1 MSNVFKLISTSFT
14 NSNQTAP
21 SNPQK
26 KKQVDITEPA
36 NVESR
41 KITKNDEKIIKS
53 IDVSLMEIEEMI
65 KECGQQ
71 DDREAALIST
81 RVNTNVE
88 LIVEEEEPPPAYT
101 VF

>member
-14 NSNQTAP
+14 KSKQTAP
-21 SNPQK
+21 STPQK

-41 KITKNDEKIIKS
+41 KITTNDAKIIKS
-53 IDVSLMEIEEMI
+53 IDVSLMEIEEVI

-71 DDREAALIST
+71 DDVVIST

-101 VF
+101 VFY